1 MTKTRRCMFIFLGIL
16 LAFSTICYARYII
29 SKSLELGLNVNANE
43 ETGIMDFEIS
53 TDKSIYVVNSSTEEK
68 EIQYDI
74 NLSSNDV
81 TDYTAYYTI
90 MENNTEPGEENEWI
104 EFEFTNNNYKVN
116 CNKGIGSYFLWV
128 KILYK
133 DELEQNKSIIKSG
146 RVINVVLGTIEI
158 ELEDEEAQYLS
169 GDVDVNI

>member
-1 MTKTRRCMFIFLGIL
+1 MTKTRRCIFIFLGIL

-74 NLSSNDV
+74 NLSSNEV

-104 EFEFTNNNYKVN
+104 EFEFTNKNHNN
-116 CNKGIGSYFLWV
+116 L
-128 KILYK
+128 
-133 DELEQNKSIIKSG
+133 
-146 RVINVVLGTIEI
+146 
-158 ELEDEEAQYLS
+158 
-169 GDVDVNI
+169 